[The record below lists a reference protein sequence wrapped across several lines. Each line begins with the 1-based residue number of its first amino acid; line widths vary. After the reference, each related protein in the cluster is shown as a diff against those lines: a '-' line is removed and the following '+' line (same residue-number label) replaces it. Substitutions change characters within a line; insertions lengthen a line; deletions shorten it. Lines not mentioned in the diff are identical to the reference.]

1 MISIVQGKVLNNN
14 GIEIIVL
21 TNGGVGYRIITTPS
35 LSNKAKINS
44 DLSAIVYLVVRE
56 GSMELYGFSNEIE
69 KQLFSK
75 LLLVSGI
82 GPKSALHVL
91 ALGDIEEIN
100 LAISNGDV
108 DYLTKVS
115 GIGKKTAERI
125 VVELKDKIV
134 SVNFDG
140 SSEGGKIGEVV
151 EGLISL
157 GYSAVQ
163 AREAVKKLPADK
175 SSEELLR
182 EALKRLSR

>member
-14 GIEIIVL
+14 GVEIVVL
-21 TNGGVGYRIITTPS
+21 TAGGVGYRITTTPS
-35 LSNKAKINS
+35 LSGKVKVNS
-44 DLSAIVYLVVRE
+44 DVSIIVYLAVRE
-56 GSMELYGFSNEIE
+56 AAMELYGFANEAE
-69 KQLFSK
+69 RQLFLK

-91 ALGDIEEIN
+91 ALGDVEEIN
-100 LAISNGDV
+100 SAIAGSDV
-108 DYLTKVS
+108 DFLTKVS

-134 SVNFDG
+134 SFGPGG

-157 GYSAVQ
+157 GYSAAQ